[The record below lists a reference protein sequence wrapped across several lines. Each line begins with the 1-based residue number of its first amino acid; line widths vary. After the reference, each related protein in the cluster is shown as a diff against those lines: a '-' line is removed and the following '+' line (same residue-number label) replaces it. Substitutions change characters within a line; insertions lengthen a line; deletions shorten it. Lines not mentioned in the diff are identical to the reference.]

1 MADGTEELRT
11 GLEVRGADGRRLG
24 TLVGFEAGALVVE
37 RGFFWPRR
45 FIVSRSD
52 VGTVGD
58 GEVRLLEGSAPRE
71 LLSGAQDAQART
83 SVWTDEPVEREAQ
96 VSGMRVEEGDVR
108 VPLAREE
115 ALARVRTRGV
125 GAVRVRKVVRTELK
139 QITVEVRREELVVE
153 RLPVQ
158 AGASESSAA
167 SAAATSSAF
176 QEMEQIIPLWR
187 EDVEVVKRPVVYEEV
202 HLKKAVERR
211 TWTEEVPLRHEVARV
226 EEEGETRPV
235 PDAGSPD
242 TASH

>member
-45 FIVSRSD
+45 FLVSRSD
-52 VGTVGD
+52 VGTVGE
-58 GEVRLLEGSAPRE
+58 GEVRLLEGAAPRE
-71 LLSGAQDAQART
+71 QLSGGQDARSGA
-83 SVWTDEPVEREAQ
+83 SVWTDEPAAREAP
-96 VSGMRVEEGDVR
+96 VSGVRVEEGDVR

-115 ALARVRTRGV
+115 AMTRVHTRSV
-125 GAVRVRKVVRTELK
+125 GAVRVRKVVRTERK
-139 QITVEVRREELVVE
+139 QITVEVRREELLVE
-153 RLPVQ
+153 RLPVRP
-158 AGASESSAA
+158 GASEPSAEL
-167 SAAATSSAF
+167 SASAF
-176 QEMEQIIPLWR
+176 QELEQLIPLWR

-226 EEEGETRPV
+226 EEEGDTRPAS
-235 PDAGSPD
+235 DAVSPD
-242 TASH
+242 RASH

>member
-24 TLVGFEAGALVVE
+24 TLVGLEAGSLVVE

-45 FIVSRSD
+45 FTVSRSD
-52 VGTVGD
+52 VGTVAD
-58 GEVRLLEGSAPRE
+58 GEVRLLEGAAPRE
-71 LLSGAQDAQART
+71 LLSGGESVEAGA
-83 SVWTDEPVEREAQ
+83 SVWTDEPATREAQ
-96 VSGMRVEEGDVR
+96 AADVRVEEGDVR

-115 ALARVRTRGV
+115 AMARVRTRGV
-125 GAVRVRKVVRTELK
+125 GAVRVRKVVRTERK

-158 AGASESSAA
+158 PGASESSTVLA
-167 SAAATSSAF
+167 SSAF

-211 TWTEEVPLRHEVARV
+211 TWSEEVPLRHEEARV
-226 EEEGETRPV
+226 EEEGETRPA
-235 PDAGSPD
+235 PDAVGPD

>member
-1 MADGTEELRT
+1 
-11 GLEVRGADGRRLG
+11 
-24 TLVGFEAGALVVE
+24 VGFEAGALVVE

-45 FIVSRSD
+45 FLVSRSD

-58 GEVRLLEGSAPRE
+58 GEVRLLEGAAPRE
-71 LLSGAQDAQART
+71 LLSGAQESRAGT
-83 SVWTDEPVEREAQ
+83 SVWTDEPVTREAP

-115 ALARVRTRGV
+115 AMVRVHTRGV
-125 GAVRVRKVVRTELK
+125 GAVRVRKVVRTERK

-158 AGASESSAA
+158 PGASESSAA
-167 SAAATSSAF
+167 SASSAF
-176 QEMEQIIPLWR
+176 QEMEQLIPLWR

-226 EEEGETRPV
+226 EEEGDTRPA
-235 PDAGSPD
+235 PDAASPD

>member
-1 MADGTEELRT
+1 MADGMDELRT

-24 TLVGFEAGALVVE
+24 TLVGLEAGSLVVE

-52 VGTVGD
+52 VGTVAD
-58 GEVRLLEGSAPRE
+58 GEVRLLVGAAPRE
-71 LLSGAQDAQART
+71 LHSGAEDARAGA
-83 SVWTDEPVEREAQ
+83 SVWTDDPVTHEASATD
-96 VSGMRVEEGDVR
+96 VRVEEGDVR

-115 ALARVRTRGV
+115 ASPRVRTRGV
-125 GAVRVRKVVRTELK
+125 GAVRVRKVVRTEVK

-158 AGASESSAA
+158 PGASEPAA
-167 SAAATSSAF
+167 SASGAF

-202 HLKKAVERR
+202 HLKKEVERR

-226 EEEGETRPV
+226 EEEGDARPA
-235 PDAGSPD
+235 PDAERPD
-242 TASH
+242 LPSH